1 MKFKAVLTDR
11 GLHVLHK
18 GFLPT
23 LEKFGKSCQMLLSP
37 EDVHLVQGAADADG
51 LVVTARLANVGLRLL
66 LLVLLVVLLLLLV
79 VLLAVLPKLLLLL
92 LQLLLLLLLLTSS
105 AVYNNINN
113 SM

>member
-51 LVVTARLANVGLRLL
+51 LVVTARLANVGLLL
-66 LLVLLVVLLLLLV
+66 LLVLLLLLLLV
-79 VLLAVLPKLLLLL
+79 LLAVLLKLLLLL